1 VKKLKQEN
9 LFCISPKKSTL
20 GQRTFHMKKL
30 YAALVIL
37 ISIVTNSGVR
47 AQKPEAILDSINA
60 GRKPEKI
67 FTHFDKAYYSPGET
81 IWFKSYFIVDGF
93 PGTYSSVAKVE
104 LINPNGTVIQSQLLP
119 VMVGAAA
126 GNLKIPD
133 SVAYGTYFFRL
144 YSQHMI
150 STGYDNSYYQ
160 QLFIYPDAGFLNHN
174 SPVTD
179 IRISFHPEGGFL
191 VAEEQNNVAFFA
203 TDQDGRP
210 VNINGVI
217 KDQKEN
223 EVARIAT
230 TVNGM
235 GKFEFKPLTQSVYT
249 LNFTLPSGQAKSLEL
264 PQVRAE
270 GAIIFVA
277 DEPGQ
282 KQLFIDSRFV
292 QKNMEPSYVIGEMD
306 QQLVFK
312 YDLKKHKGH
321 FHQVIPTKDLPA
333 GLLHIGVFNDEHSLL
348 AERTIFINN
357 KTVKATADLT
367 TVSKNVSPRAKNQFE
382 FFINDSTEG
391 NLSISV
397 TDAGQTA
404 LPLAEENILIGSLVT
419 TNLFMGSNK
428 PLLKIPDLDSDGS
441 NEAIDLLLLTHVY
454 KWNWQTLSKLA
465 AVPSP
470 SFNEYFI
477 PLNGIATNERLKR
490 PLPDANLSFII
501 RTKDSAV
508 TYFNTTTAPDG
519 QFELQ
524 GLLFHDTADIYIN
537 NNVDKNRDKK
547 VQVEIHSPPIS
558 SRYVLPVSM
567 PAIKSLQAAYAKVSK
582 PVDRNNI
589 SNNIFTPLEFDSG
602 VVILDELI
610 VRSRKP
616 SATQELE
623 NRYSTGYFS
632 GSSRATVDFIKEPPK
647 FPGGNIYDFLKGRY
661 SYLQV
666 KGNYPNYMLVYRAMM
681 SLGTGTWIP
690 MSLYLDEMQVDPLHL
705 TTVPMRDIA
714 MVRIYSPG
722 LAGQGGALAVYRKKG
737 EDRLNNQDFSYMTKI
752 RVPGFSP
759 VSSFASPDYETSKK
773 NNIRT
778 DRRKTLHWNPSFI
791 FLPEDGKIP
800 VTFFNSDISRRYKI
814 SVQGFTTDG
823 KLVHIEKMIE

>member
-1 VKKLKQEN
+1 
-9 LFCISPKKSTL
+9 
-20 GQRTFHMKKL
+20 MKKL
-30 YAALVIL
+30 YPLLVIL
-37 ISIVTNSGVR
+37 TIVTITGAR

-67 FTHFDKAYYSPGET
+67 FTHFDKSYYLPGET

-93 PGTYSSVAKVE
+93 PGTYSSVAKAE
-104 LINPNGTVIQSQLLP
+104 LIDPNGMVIHSQLLP
-119 VMVGAAA
+119 VMVGAAT

-133 SVAYGTYFFRL
+133 SLPFGNYFFRL

-150 STGYDNSYYQ
+150 STGFDNSYYK
-160 QLFIYPDAGFLNHN
+160 QLFIYPDASFLNHN
-174 SPVTD
+174 SPVND
-179 IRISFHPEGGFL
+179 IRISFHPEGGSL

-203 TDQDGRP
+203 TDQEGRP
-210 VNINGVI
+210 VNINGII
-217 KDQKEN
+217 KDQKGE
-223 EVARIAT
+223 EVTRIAT

-235 GKFEFKPLTQSVYT
+235 GKFEFKPLTESVYN
-249 LNFTLPSGQAKSLEL
+249 LHFTLPSGQAKSLEL
-264 PQVRAE
+264 PQVRTE
-270 GAIIFVA
+270 GATIFVA

-292 QKNMEPSYVIGEMD
+292 QKNREPSYVIGEMD

-348 AERTIFINN
+348 AERTCFIKN

-367 TVSKNVSPRAKNQFE
+367 TVNKNVSSRTKNQFE
-382 FFINDSTEG
+382 FSINDSTEG
-391 NLSISV
+391 NLSISI
-397 TDAGQTA
+397 TDAGQPS
-404 LPLAEENILIGSLVT
+404 PLAEENILVGSLVT
-419 TNLFMGSNK
+419 TNLVIGPYK

-441 NEAIDLLLLTHVY
+441 NEAIDLLLLTHAY
-454 KWNWQTLSKLA
+454 KWNWQTLSKLS
-465 AVPSP
+465 AVPTP

-477 PLNGIATNERLKR
+477 PLKGIATNERLKR
-490 PLPDANLSFII
+490 PLPDADLSFII

-508 TYFNTTTAPDG
+508 TYFNTTTAQNG

-547 VQVEIHSPPIS
+547 VQVEIHSPPIA
-558 SRYVLPVSM
+558 SRYVLPVSI
-567 PAIKSLQAAYAKVSK
+567 PAIKSLQAGYAKVSK
-582 PVDRNNI
+582 QSDKNI
-589 SNNIFTPLEFDSG
+589 PGKNIFAPLEFDSG
-602 VVILDELI
+602 VVILEELI

-632 GSSRATVDFIKEPPK
+632 GSSRATIDFIKEPPN

-666 KGNYPNYMLVYRAMM
+666 KGNSPNYMLVYRAMM
-681 SLGTGTWIP
+681 SIGTGTWIP
-690 MSLYLDEMQVDPLHL
+690 MSLYLDEMLVDPQHL

-737 EDRLNNQDFSYMTKI
+737 EDRLTNQDFSYMTKI

-759 VSSFASPDYETSKK
+759 VSSFTSPDYETSKK

-800 VTFFNSDISRRYKI
+800 VTFFTSDLSRRYKI

-823 KLVHIEKMIE
+823 KLVHIEKTME